1 MEFKIQWFPGHM
13 TKAKRMMEKQIK
25 LVDIVIEMLDARIP
39 YSSSNPILMD
49 IIGNKPKIIVFNKV
63 DLADIGRLDA
73 YAQKLKNKGIPL
85 VYLNSVIGGD
95 YKKLLTTIRTVAQ
108 PMLEKWQKKG
118 VKNKAVRVMI
128 VGIPNV
134 GKSSLINRL
143 LGKSK
148 VKTGDKPG
156 VTRGE
161 QWINIGNNIELLDTP
176 GILWPKFE
184 EPEIGFSLAVTG
196 AIKDEVFD
204 NQQAVEILLSRLLE
218 NYPEALKECYDIEI
232 DSELSIAEI
241 LLVIAQKRGCL
252 RSGGVPD
259 ISKVIN
265 IVLREYRDGK
275 IGRFVIDNV

>member
-108 PMLEKWQKKG
+108 PMLEKWQKK
-118 VKNKAVRVMI
+118 VENLPK
-128 VGIPNV
+128 
-134 GKSSLINRL
+134 KS
-143 LGKSK
+143 
-148 VKTGDKPG
+148 
-156 VTRGE
+156 
-161 QWINIGNNIELLDTP
+161 
-176 GILWPKFE
+176 
-184 EPEIGFSLAVTG
+184 
-196 AIKDEVFD
+196 
-204 NQQAVEILLSRLLE
+204 ILL
-218 NYPEALKECYDIEI
+218 
-232 DSELSIAEI
+232 
-241 LLVIAQKRGCL
+241 
-252 RSGGVPD
+252 
-259 ISKVIN
+259 
-265 IVLREYRDGK
+265 
-275 IGRFVIDNV
+275 

>member
-1 MEFKIQWFPGHM
+1 M
-13 TKAKRMMEKQIK
+13 
-25 LVDIVIEMLDARIP
+25 
-39 YSSSNPILMD
+39 IL
-49 IIGNKPKIIVFNKV
+49 
-63 DLADIGRLDA
+63 
-73 YAQKLKNKGIPL
+73 
-85 VYLNSVIGGD
+85 
-95 YKKLLTTIRTVAQ
+95 
-108 PMLEKWQKKG
+108 
-118 VKNKAVRVMI
+118 
-128 VGIPNV
+128 GIPNV
-134 GKSSLINRL
+134 GKSTIINSLVKKKSAKIGNRP
-143 LGKSK
+143 GITKTTQWVKSK
-148 VKTGDKPG
+148 GD
-156 VTRGE
+156 
-161 QWINIGNNIELLDTP
+161 ILLLDTP

-218 NYPEALKECYDIEI
+218 NYPEALKERYDIEI